1 MNVLIIEDES
11 LAAERLEKIIKEID
25 PAANVLAKIGSVK
38 ESVQWLMHN
47 TADLIFLDIQ
57 LSDGVSFNIFDHI
70 SVSTPIIFTT
80 AYDQYAIK
88 AFQLNSVAY
97 LLKPVRKKE
106 LEESLKKYHS
116 MKSAFGID
124 FEHMMA
130 TYQGRK
136 TEYKKRFLIRIG
148 DKYKKVETADI
159 AYFFAMEK
167 STFCKTFEGKTLNLD
182 HSLDALEELLNPEKF
197 FRINRKYI
205 VNMEAIDNMVAWGR
219 GRIRL
224 DLKPELEDDME
235 AVVSIERSAGFK
247 SWMNA

>member
-1 MNVLIIEDES
+1 MNILIIEDES
-11 LAAERLEKIIKEID
+11 LAAERLEKIIREIE
-25 PAANVLAKIGSVK
+25 PSANVLAKIGSVK

-47 TADLIFLDIQ
+47 SADIIFLDIQ
-57 LSDGVSFNIFDHI
+57 LSDGLSFNIFDHLA
-70 SVSTPIIFTT
+70 VSTPVIFTT

-130 TYQGRK
+130 TYQGK
-136 TEYKKRFLIRIG
+136 KPGYKKRFLIRLG
-148 DKYKKVETADI
+148 DQYKKVETSDI
-159 AYFFAMEK
+159 AYFFAMDK
-167 STFCKTFEGKTLNLD
+167 SIFCKTFRGKNLD
-182 HSLDALEELLNPEKF
+182 MDDSLDTLEELLDPEKF

-205 VNMEAIDNMVAWGR
+205 VHIDAIDHMTAWGR
-219 GRIRL
+219 GRVKL
-224 DLKPELEDDME
+224 DLKPEPDPGME
-235 AVVSIERSAGFK
+235 AVVSIERSAAFK
-247 SWMNA
+247 RWMNA